1 MPSLTPLPACLAS
14 PTSWKQTLLED
25 ELPPSLAHELV
36 PFLKAEGQA
45 FLDRT
50 AEHPT
55 AAEKDEADRWYGSAE
70 GQQTLTA
77 LTRAIWAQMFPLA
90 EHAMPAHDARHAMFK
105 VPTSALEY
113 VLAEDVQGYER
124 VGVLGALLHDHGRW
138 AEERIFGGPGASL
151 VHARLSF
158 LLSREL
164 LGAFEMP
171 AVVRAQILLAVIRH
185 TSGADPED
193 AMPLKLTVAGDRDQ
207 LYGPEFVIR
216 MFHHTVSDTGDS
228 AAVYSSPPA
237 TSILDRMEHFQR
249 NRLPGPLF
257 AMQSHVDWLRWTQRM
272 FLLMCEPAPVSR
284 ARFEFDVTGQGQAK
298 RPIQPAEHGPYDWAG
313 EWAHAQELRPQAD
326 DAYAQLEALL
336 RLPNLAP
343 GAHYRDAALAK
354 LQSVP
359 EHLLPTV
366 AGSLLWVRQQVQ
378 WNDERQR
385 VVLHRLAR
393 HDDALLATLSQLL
406 LDHGA

>member
-1 MPSLTPLPACLAS
+1 MLSLTTLPPCLS
-14 PTSWKQTLLED
+14 SISCWKSTLLED
-25 ELPPSLAHELV
+25 ELPSALAHELV

-50 AEHPT
+50 QPHLSE
-55 AAEKDEADRWYGSAE
+55 AEKADADRWYLSSE
-70 GQQTLTA
+70 GQQTLAA
-77 LTRAIWAQMFPLA
+77 LTRAIWAQMFALA

-105 VPTSALEY
+105 VPATALEY

-164 LGAFEMP
+164 LSGFDMP
-171 AVVRAQILLAVIRH
+171 ETVRAQVLLAVIRH

-193 AMPLKLTVAGDRDQ
+193 AMPLKLTVAADRDQ

-216 MFHHTVSDTGDS
+216 MFHHTVNESGD
-228 AAVYSSPPA
+228 AGTVYSSPGSA
-237 TSILDRMEHFQR
+237 SLLDRMEHFQR

-257 AMQSHVDWLRWTQRM
+257 AMQGHVDWLRWSQRM
-272 FLLMCEPAPVSR
+272 FLLMCEPADWSR
-284 ARFEFDVTGQGQAK
+284 ARFEFDISGTGPAK
-298 RPIQPAEHGPYDWAG
+298 RLVGAVEGRPFDWAS
-313 EWAHAQELRPQAD
+313 EWANAQALRPLAQ
-326 DAYAQLEALL
+326 DAREQLSALL
-336 RLPNLAP
+336 SVSNLAP
-343 GAHYRDAALAK
+343 AAHYRDSALDK
-354 LQSVP
+354 LLTVPDDLQS
-359 EHLLPTV
+359 TV
-366 AGSLLWVRQQVQ
+366 AGALLWVRHQVA

-385 VVLHRLAR
+385 AVLQTLAS
-393 HDDALLATLSQLL
+393 HDDTLLATLAQLL
-406 LDHGA
+406 LAHGA